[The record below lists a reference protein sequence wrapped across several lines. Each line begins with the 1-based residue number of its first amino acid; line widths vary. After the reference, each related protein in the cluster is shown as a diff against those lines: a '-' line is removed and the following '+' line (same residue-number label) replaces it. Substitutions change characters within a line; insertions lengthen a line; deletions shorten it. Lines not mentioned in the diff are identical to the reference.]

1 MRVYDAVKMAFM
13 IPILGYCL
21 QKIAQIEDSLNVN
34 INPEE
39 AFKYIKRF
47 LFSPLAYFP
56 IFQSFL
62 QLDKQ
67 NLLRTSVQFV

>member
-47 LFSPLAYFP
+47 LISPLAYFP
-56 IFQSFL
+56 IFQSFPNQANVCMCL
-62 QLDKQ
+62 
-67 NLLRTSVQFV
+67 

>member
-13 IPILGYCL
+13 IPIWGYCL
-21 QKIAQIEDSLNVN
+21 QKIGQIEDPLNVS

-39 AFKYIKRF
+39 TSKYIKRF

-56 IFQSFL
+56 IFQTFSNQANIFMRL
-62 QLDKQ
+62 
-67 NLLRTSVQFV
+67 